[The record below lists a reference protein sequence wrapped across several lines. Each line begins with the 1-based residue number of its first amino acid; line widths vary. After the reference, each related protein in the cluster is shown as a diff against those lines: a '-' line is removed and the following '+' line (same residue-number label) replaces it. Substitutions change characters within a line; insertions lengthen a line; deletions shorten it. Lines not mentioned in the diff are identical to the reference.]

1 MVLKRHLAVSF
12 VLAITLF
19 WSGSGV
25 FAQTASPTSDASR
38 PIDLAAMALTA
49 EDVPSGFF
57 DDYSEWWVPA
67 AAVDGMI
74 GDATPPAG
82 LVGAYQSFYISN
94 DSPLVI
100 NTFLLEFE
108 SPDAASMGAS
118 IVDAA
123 LRPPLPD
130 GTSSEPTHETGPQF
144 GDSASTLTSIS
155 FDTRAAGGP
164 FVSVVASSFVH
175 DSIVA
180 AVSVESYVD
189 PPGEGSPVPL
199 GTPDDIDVTGQA
211 ELASQLALVLDTRI
225 GIGLSN
231 GDLDGVDASLSD
243 RLLPLQQL
251 VGDDTPVL
259 GGYKAGADLLACRV
273 CGEENS
279 LAEFADA
286 SLGGFV
292 RAVVAGPVI
301 DGEPSPPFI
310 AVAMSQYATAND
322 ALAVLNAIRSAPND
336 LPTPYPVP
344 RGERTV
350 ATDPTVSGTDATAA
364 YTSVLNPDDPAA
376 TPDSAGV
383 AFVVD
388 STLVTIDVQGGL
400 AADEAMAIAVDLAT
414 QQAGCLA
421 SPGTCSTVSVE
432 LPAMTE

>member
-1 MVLKRHLAVSF
+1 MVHKRHLMMSLTF
-12 VLAITLF
+12 VIALFGTTL
-19 WSGSGV
+19 GAL
-25 FAQTASPTSDASR
+25 AQTASPEIDTA
-38 PIDLAAMALTA
+38 PAIDLAAIALSP
-49 EDVPSGFF
+49 EDVPTGFF

-67 AAVDGMI
+67 GAFVGII

-82 LVGAYQSFYISN
+82 LERAYQSFYVSN

-108 SPDAASMGAS
+108 SPEAAAMGAG

-130 GTSSEPTHETGPQF
+130 GTSSDPSHAAGPQI
-144 GDSASTLTSIS
+144 GNSLSTLTSVS
-155 FDTRAAGGP
+155 YDTRSAGGP

-175 DSIVA
+175 ETIVA
-180 AVSVESYVD
+180 AVSIESYID
-189 PPGEGSPVPL
+189 PPGEGSPVPV
-199 GTPDDIDVTGQA
+199 GTPDSLDLSSQA
-211 ELASQLALVLDTRI
+211 ELASHLASVLDSRI
-225 GIGLSN
+225 EIGLH
-231 GDLDGVDASLSD
+231 GGELDGVNAALSD

-251 VGDDTPVL
+251 VSDDTPVL

-279 LAEFADA
+279 LGVFGKA
-286 SLGGFV
+286 SLGGLV
-292 RAVVAGPVI
+292 RAVVAGPMV

-310 AVAMSQYATAND
+310 AVAISQFATAND
-322 ALAVLNAIRSAPND
+322 ALTVLDAIRSMPND

-350 ATDPTVSGTDATAA
+350 ASDPTVPGTDATAA
-364 YTSVLNPDDPAA
+364 YTGVLNPDDPEA

-388 STLVTIDVQGGL
+388 NSLVTIDVQGGL
-400 AADEAMAIAVDLAT
+400 TANEAMAIAVDLAT
-414 QQAGCLA
+414 QQADCLA
-421 SPGTCSTVSVE
+421 SIDPCSTVTFE
-432 LPAMTE
+432 LPALAE